1 MLAEFLATVPVVL
14 RRPPTA
20 DQEAAISA
28 PSDAS
33 MFLVAGPG
41 SGKTTVLALR
51 TLKLIMVDEVDPAG
65 IILTTFTRRAARE
78 LRSRV
83 LGWGDEIRRAL
94 LAGRLATAEA
104 ERLRSTDFNAVLTGT
119 LDSLCETVLGQ
130 YRQPGTQAP
139 PVVEEFVS
147 NNLLLRKGLFPGLRF
162 RDADLRAYL
171 QLIRPTSYGQPSAR
185 DVVRLVQSLYQ
196 RTIHDDIDMGSYRA
210 SSQPCPVCGT
220 HPHAG
225 VSVVCDAIAEFE
237 THLDQ
242 AGLVDYANL
251 ERLFLERIT
260 GGLAEFTGTIR
271 QVLVDEYQDT
281 NYLQEQIYFALARY
295 ALAAGGGLT
304 VVGDDDQSLY
314 RFRGA
319 TVDLFQ
325 DFPARAS
332 VAIGATPSTIYLAEN
347 FRSTETVVDFVNH
360 FAVLD
365 ADYQTARVPGKPMIR
380 FARTGAANTPVLG
393 MFRPDTPT
401 LAHDLAALIDSIF
414 NGPGYLLPWG
424 DRVERDPV
432 SGSLLDAALLTFS
445 PNEESGTGRVRLPG
459 ALRRELAALATPL
472 EVFNPRGRPLRQVE
486 SVELLCGLMLE
497 CIDPGSVRQTSITTL
512 TRASVTELTRWRNR
526 ARAHLARPATSR
538 SLVRYVNAFGRRA
551 GSWPREIELSDLT
564 YKLVT
569 WIPAMQDD
577 PEGLVYLEVIQRTI
591 VEAARFTAYGGAIV
605 FRPGREDSSIK
616 EAIRSVFVSLAEGA
630 IEVDEDLLD
639 TLPADRLNIMS
650 IHQAKGLQFPL
661 TIVDIGSDFSR
672 AHPAQAIFRYP
683 RTGNDSHQLEDE
695 LRGHSRSLSRPTRSG
710 TNRAFDDL
718 IRTYFVAYSRAQ
730 DVLLLVGNQRL
741 LTDTPSPVQHIAAGW
756 DRDGTWRWGPGLPNL
771 MQL

>member
-1 MLAEFLATVPVVL
+1 MLAEFLTTVPTVL
-14 RRPPTA
+14 RRPPTP

-28 PSDAS
+28 APNES

-51 TLKLIMVDEVDPAG
+51 TLKLIFVDEVDPAG

-83 LGWGDEIRRAL
+83 LGWGDEIRRVL
-94 LAGRLATAEA
+94 LAGGLAAPAA
-104 ERLRSTDFNAVLTGT
+104 ERLRSTDLNAVLTGT

-139 PVVEEFVS
+139 PVIEEFVS
-147 NNLLLRKGLFPGLRF
+147 NNLLLRKGLFPGMRF
-162 RDADLRAYL
+162 RDADLQAYL
-171 QLIRPTSYGQPSAR
+171 QLIRPSFGQPSAR

-196 RTIHDDIDMGSYRA
+196 RTIHDDIDMGSYRT
-210 SSQPCPVCGT
+210 SSQACPLCGT
-220 HPHAG
+220 HPHSG
-225 VSVVCDAIAEFE
+225 VSVVCDAIVEFE
-237 THLDQ
+237 THLSQ

-260 GGLAEFTGTIR
+260 AGLAEFTGTIR

-281 NYLQEQIYFALARY
+281 NYLQEQIYFELARY
-295 ALAAGGGLT
+295 AIGAGGSLS

-325 DFPARAS
+325 EFPARALR
-332 VAIGATPSTIYLAEN
+332 AIGVTPATIYLAEN
-347 FRSTETVVDFVNH
+347 FRSTEVVVDFVNG

-365 ADYQTARVPGKPMIR
+365 ADYQAARVPGKPMIR

-393 MFRPDTPT
+393 MFRPDTLT

-414 NGPGYLLPWG
+414 NGTGYLLPDG
-424 DRVERDPV
+424 DMVQRDPA

-445 PNEESGTGRVRLPG
+445 PNEEAGSGRVRLPG
-459 ALRRELAALATPL
+459 ALRRELAVLANPVQ
-472 EVFNPRGRPLRQVE
+472 VFNPRGQPLRQVE

-512 TRASVTELTRWRNR
+512 TRASVAELTRWRNQ
-526 ARAHLARPATSR
+526 ARIHLARPGTAR
-538 SLVRYVNAFGRRA
+538 SLVRYVDAFGRRA
-551 GSWPREIELSDLT
+551 GAWPREIELSDLT

-577 PEGLVYLEVIQRTI
+577 PEGLVHLEVIQRTI
-591 VEAARFTAYGGAIV
+591 IEAARFTAYGGTIV

-616 EAIRSVFVSLAEGA
+616 EAIRSVFASLAEGA
-630 IEVDEDLLD
+630 IEVDEDLLE
-639 TLPADRLNIMS
+639 TLPADRLNILS

-672 AHPAQAIFRYP
+672 SHPAQALFRYP
-683 RTGNDSHQLEDE
+683 RTGNDSHRLEDE
-695 LRGHSRSLSRPTRSG
+695 LRGHSRSLSRPTRSA

-741 LTDTPSPVQHIAAGW
+741 LTDVPSPLHHIAAGW
-756 DRDGTWRWGPGLPNL
+756 DRGGTWQWGPGLPNL
-771 MQL
+771 VQL